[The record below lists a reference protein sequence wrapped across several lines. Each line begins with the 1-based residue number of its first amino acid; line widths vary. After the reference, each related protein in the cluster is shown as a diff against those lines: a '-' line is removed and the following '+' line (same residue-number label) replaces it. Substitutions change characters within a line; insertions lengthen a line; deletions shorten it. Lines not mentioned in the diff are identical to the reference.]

1 MGSYRTHLHPNHAA
15 RCHIVISADSID
27 TTSRFD
33 PVCSFLSV
41 WFVVA
46 FTVER
51 FIAVRYPLKR
61 PSMCTVTRAKMVLS
75 VLTLFTLSMCSPY
88 LFISAPQWRPDPDR

>member
-1 MGSYRTHLHPNHAA
+1 MFNIATPFMLLIPVVSDTRAD
-15 RCHIVISADSID
+15 IVSNNNLCA
-27 TTSRFD
+27 TQ
-33 PVCSFLSV
+33 VCSFLSV

-61 PSMCTVTRAKMVLS
+61 PSVCTASRAKMVLT
-75 VLTLFTLSMCSPY
+75 VLTLFTLIICTPY
-88 LFISAPQWRPDPDR
+88 LFISAPQWKPDPQSR